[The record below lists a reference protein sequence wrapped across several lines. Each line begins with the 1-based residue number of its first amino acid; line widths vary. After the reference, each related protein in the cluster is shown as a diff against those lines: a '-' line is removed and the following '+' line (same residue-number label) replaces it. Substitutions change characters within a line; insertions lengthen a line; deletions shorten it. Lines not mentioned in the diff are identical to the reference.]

1 MIDVKASRKRF
12 LRNIF
17 CSNKVSCF
25 SEKSDFNAFVL
36 PNRQLLLELFIRPVK
51 AFDLIPNKTI

>member
-1 MIDVKASRKRF
+1 MIDVKALRKRF

-17 CSNKVSCF
+17 CLNKVSCS

-36 PNRQLLLELFIRPVK
+36 PHRQLLFEIFIRPVK